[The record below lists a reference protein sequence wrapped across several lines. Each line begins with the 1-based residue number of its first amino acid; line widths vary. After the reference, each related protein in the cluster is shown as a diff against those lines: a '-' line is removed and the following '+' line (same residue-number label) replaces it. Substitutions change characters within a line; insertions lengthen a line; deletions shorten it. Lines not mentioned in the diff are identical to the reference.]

1 MHNKQNNK
9 ETRSFVQGLRPFSIT
24 LPRGVKSILKKN
36 GHNYSEIINKWNS
49 LVGKDIAKCCN
60 PKSIKMKKGNSNG
73 TLVVSVKR
81 GDEITVEYSKNDI
94 INKINSFFGYKLI
107 SELKLETDNKKL
119 DKIKKSK
126 KNNFSKNL
134 VKKVEDVKNIKIK
147 EALSQLLETVTH
159 DKK

>member
-1 MHNKQNNK
+1 
-9 ETRSFVQGLRPFSIT
+9 
-24 LPRGVKSILKKN
+24 
-36 GHNYSEIINKWNS
+36 
-49 LVGKDIAKCCN
+49 
-60 PKSIKMKKGNSNG
+60 MKKGNSNG